1 MSFCTASFPLE
12 LLMMTFEAIRAC
24 GNQGSTS
31 SKVPPLKLHR
41 NYGYFTHYLHY
52 HYMALSYFIIFL
64 VNRSTSLL
72 SQFSACCWPVAIH
85 RSLLDLTRSRWLHQ
99 ECSAHHGNLRPAG
112 NAMRTTRAMID
123 LFRIAEISICLDIE
137 KHTVCVYIYTYSICI
152 WLDVNACMSFFP
164 FCKWKQLWINT
175 EGCWSALYW
184 QILTI

>member
-1 MSFCTASFPLE
+1 MDTLPTIYTIIGVIWLYHTLSFF
-12 LLMMTFEAIRAC
+12 F
-24 GNQGSTS
+24 
-31 SKVPPLKLHR
+31 
-41 NYGYFTHYLHY
+41 
-52 HYMALSYFIIFL
+52 

-112 NAMRTTRAMID
+112 NAMRTTCAMID

-137 KHTVCVYIYTYSICI
+137 KHICIYIYYIYIYTIYIYIIYIYIQHMYMIGCK
-152 WLDVNACMSFFP
+152 CMHVVFSFLQMETVE
-164 FCKWKQLWINT
+164 KQLWINT
-175 EGCWSALYW
+175 EGCWYFPGLLNWGTVPLYW